1 MRAGHC
7 EVPADS
13 RPGQGT
19 GSPAR
24 TQDPNA
30 EEATM
35 LMRMIYVT
43 LPVTGVG
50 KSRGFFTSLGFT
62 YDPGP
67 SGGCWCTATG
77 PLCLS
82 ES

>member
-1 MRAGHC
+1 
-7 EVPADS
+7 
-13 RPGQGT
+13 
-19 GSPAR
+19 
-24 TQDPNA
+24 
-30 EEATM
+30 M